1 MRLRDLP
8 KLLLKAEK
16 TVEAMRGLAER
27 TGGKLPIG
35 KKKKKN
41 PYSHAK

>member
-8 KLLLKAEK
+8 KLLMKAEK
-16 TVEAMRGLAER
+16 TAQDLKALADR
-27 TGGKLPIG
+27 TMGKIPS

-41 PYSHAK
+41 PYTHAE